1 MVGIYKITNK
11 LNGKSYIGQSVHCGK
26 RFDEHLHGNLLIDE
40 TIQIEGIENFT
51 FEILKLSTKEELSYW
66 EDYYIKQFNTFFPK
80 GYNKKWN
87 TSAAKKEKITDKTLQ
102 SFEKEKVLSE
112 VNFYNSEIV
121 KRL

>member
-51 FEILKLSTKEELSYW
+51 FEILKLTTKEELSYW
-66 EDYYIKQFNTFFPK
+66 EDYYIEQFNTFFPK

-121 KRL
+121 KLL